1 MGKKKHIKGKTEVF
15 EIMKEQKV
23 DIYIRKNQG
32 YKVKHKARKKDETSS
47 DFKYTSQK
55 CSFFSSETHQY
66 KTFGHFW

>member
-1 MGKKKHIKGKTEVF
+1 M
-15 EIMKEQKV
+15 MKEQKV

-66 KTFGHFW
+66 KTFGYF